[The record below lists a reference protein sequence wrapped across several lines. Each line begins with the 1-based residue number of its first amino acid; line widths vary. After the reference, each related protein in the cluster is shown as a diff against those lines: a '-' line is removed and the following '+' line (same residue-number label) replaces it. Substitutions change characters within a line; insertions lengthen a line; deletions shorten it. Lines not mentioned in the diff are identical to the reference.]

1 MLVDSFGYLMQAHN
15 MEAYGTWYAEDW
27 LKPLLPDYFSIR
39 PPFYAWLI
47 NQLGSIFPL
56 LLLQN
61 TLSVLSLWWAY
72 QTAKKLGVSS
82 RQLNRWSW
90 IALFLVPAQLIHA
103 QLVMTEMVFQFM
115 LFALFVCWVR
125 WMVQPGFGYALSI
138 SVLLGLAM
146 LTKPVAL
153 LLPVFVGISMLVKMY
168 QLKQLLPHIGLL
180 ILPILVFHVVCK
192 QNEHATGYYHFSS
205 IQHINQLKYNAR
217 YALADAKGEAYADSV
232 VALVVERASHQTAYG
247 NRLAVM
253 DSAAMHIIQSHPM
266 SFAKVYAKGVA
277 AFWLDP
283 GRFDAYRFL
292 NIEDHSVGL
301 LHEVQVNGYRAI
313 LAYLKV
319 MPLWLLLL
327 LLGAFCWNIIQ
338 LFALVKSGVTRNGN
352 TALKWVG
359 FILLLYVTAATGPV
373 GVSRYRVPL
382 IPIVWVLI
390 SLPYSHNHEE
400 SI

>member
-1 MLVDSFGYLMQAHN
+1 MQAHN
-15 MEAYGTWYAEDW
+15 MDAYGTWYAEDW
-27 LKPLLPDYFSIR
+27 FKPLLPDYFSIR
-39 PPFYAWLI
+39 PPLYAWI
-47 NQLGSIFPL
+47 ISRLGYIFPL
-56 LLLQN
+56 LVIQN

-72 QTAKKLGVSS
+72 QTAKELGVPS
-82 RQLNRWSW
+82 RLLNRWSW

-115 LFALFVCWVR
+115 LFTLFICWVR
-125 WMVQPGFGYALSI
+125 WVIQPEFRYALGI
-138 SVLLGLAM
+138 SVILALAM

-153 LLPVFVGISMLVKMY
+153 LLPVFVGISMFVKMY
-168 QLKQLLPHIGLL
+168 QLKRPLPHTGLL
-180 ILPILVFHVVCK
+180 MIPLLVFHLVCK

-232 VALVVERASHQTAYG
+232 VALVMDRAGDQKAYG

-253 DSAAMHIIQSHPM
+253 DSAAMQIIQSHPI
-266 SFAKVYAKGVA
+266 SFAKVYLKGVI

-301 LHEVQVNGYRAI
+301 LHEVQVNGYKAI

-319 MPLWLLLL
+319 MPLGLLLL
-327 LLGAFCWNIIQ
+327 LLAAFCWNVIQ
-338 LFALVKSGVTRNGN
+338 LFTLVKSGLTTNKN
-352 TALKWVG
+352 TAFKWVG
-359 FILLLYVTAATGPV
+359 FILLLYITAATGPV

-390 SLPYSHNHEE
+390 SLPYCQYHEE
-400 SI
+400 SV